1 MVAWL
6 NKILGSSANKGIFF
20 KEPAF
25 ADSFVPLNVATVS
38 AWASEHAS
46 LTDASSLGRPHFGKY
61 LDKVTGVIP
70 EFIFGPRSGDGV
82 ALLGEDGT
90 LDWDYKQ
97 KPPPYKV
104 RTVFPFFQGLACVS
118 TTASTIVLQGIEVE
132 GLIHSKTLEKRD
144 IAFVP
149 MEIGAA
155 IDAIIAAHGKAVI
168 AHMPTLGTKWLK
180 LMNDNVPSLAKRG
193 EALSF

>member
-1 MVAWL
+1 MESRCWGKTVRSTGITSKSLLRTKYVQLSLFSKVWL
-6 NKILGSSANKGIFF
+6 
-20 KEPAF
+20 
-25 ADSFVPLNVATVS
+25 
-38 AWASEHAS
+38 
-46 LTDASSLGRPHFGKY
+46 
-61 LDKVTGVIP
+61 
-70 EFIFGPRSGDGV
+70 
-82 ALLGEDGT
+82 
-90 LDWDYKQ
+90 
-97 KPPPYKV
+97 
-104 RTVFPFFQGLACVS
+104 VF
-118 TTASTIVLQGIEVE
+118 TTSTIVLQGIEVE

-193 EALSF
+193 EALNSEQLFVHPWGCI